1 MNDVRSFLLQF
12 TSQLVWFPSLWHGG
26 AGAVVGDDND
36 DSSLFLLLLLLLCF
50 CLGGTARVAAKWNVE
65 RRMWR
70 AFRVF
75 VTVERS
81 VVQNETIF
89 VVSS

>member
-36 DSSLFLLLLLLLCF
+36 DSSLVVVVVLLPWGDCA
-50 CLGGTARVAAKWNVE
+50 CRGQMECRETNVE
-65 RRMWR
+65 G
-70 AFRVF
+70 V
-75 VTVERS
+75 
-81 VVQNETIF
+81 
-89 VVSS
+89 